1 MVIQA
6 AIGVVAGVGIFARRA
21 IGSVISKATS
31 ALASRKRK
39 ATTENNE

>member
-21 IGSVISKATS
+21 IGSVIGKATS
-31 ALASRKRK
+31 ALAARKHK
-39 ATTENNE
+39 TSTENNE